1 MKNLTKNKENVIEM
15 LEDILKRQIEKVE
28 FENIEEFNSITEYNF
43 SILKA
48 NVFYKN
54 GNKEKLYLKMIKGG
68 KIKESIFCYWSLL
81 YEEYL
86 REKQSRKGES
96 VQKAIITQVTSDDS
110 SCCIV
115 LTLNSELNYYS
126 EINLIELKKFYK
138 ENLKHERWVD
148 SLEIKNDDILFI
160 GRKMY

>member
-1 MKNLTKNKENVIEM
+1 M
-15 LEDILKRQIEKVE
+15 LEEILKRQIENVE
-28 FENIEEFNSITEYNF
+28 FENIDEFNSIAEYNF

-48 NVFYKN
+48 NVFYKD

-68 KIKESIFCYWSLL
+68 KIKESIFCYWSIL

-86 REKQSRKGES
+86 RDKQERDGES
-96 VQKAIITQVTSDDS
+96 VQKAIITQVTADDS

-126 EINLIELKKFYK
+126 EINLIELGKYYNEKIKY
-138 ENLKHERWVD
+138 ERWVD